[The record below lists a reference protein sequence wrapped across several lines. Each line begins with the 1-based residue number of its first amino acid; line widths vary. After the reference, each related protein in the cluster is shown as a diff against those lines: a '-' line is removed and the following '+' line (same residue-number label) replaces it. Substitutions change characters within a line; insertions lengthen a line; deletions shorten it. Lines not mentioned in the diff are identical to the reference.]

1 MKLGTYRRLRRW
13 EAALMAGVAI
23 ALLSG
28 AWLDGEQA
36 ALAEKVLRLHV
47 IAASD
52 DPADQALKLE
62 VRDQVLARAGAVL
75 EGAETVEEA
84 AQALQGALPELA
96 AAGEAAVRAAG
107 RSEAVTAS
115 LEEDVWF
122 PTKVYQDFALPQGR
136 YTALRVVIG
145 EGAGANWWCV
155 VFPPLCLGSVA
166 ETTVETAAGLDRED
180 VALIT
185 GETQGYVVKFKALE
199 LWEGLRRWAEGG

>member
-62 VRDQVLARAGAVL
+62 VRDQVLARAGEVL

>member
-23 ALLSG
+23 ALLSA

-62 VRDQVLARAGAVL
+62 VRDQVLARAGEVL